1 MNIIEAA
8 KKKMEENNERIGLLV
23 IRRKSLLY
31 WINDLANDI
40 FRHKKPIDELEAEL
54 QEVKN
59 YLKETEEEKFV
70 LLVDNLALESFIAD
84 CGGLD

>member
-23 IRRKSLLY
+23 IREKSLRY
-31 WINDLANDI
+31 WINDLESDI
-40 FRHKKPIDELEAEL
+40 WHKKKPVDELKAEL
-54 QEVKN
+54 QDVAN

-70 LLVDNLALESFIAD
+70 LLIDNLALESFIAD
-84 CGGLD
+84 YGGLD